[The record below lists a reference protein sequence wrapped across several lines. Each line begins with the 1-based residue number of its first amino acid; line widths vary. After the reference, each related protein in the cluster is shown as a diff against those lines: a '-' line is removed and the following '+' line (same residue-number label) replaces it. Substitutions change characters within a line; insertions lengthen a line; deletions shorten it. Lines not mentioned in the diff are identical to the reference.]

1 MMVSIF
7 RVTNQFEELE
17 MVDDRMIYCLHGERS
32 IEFSALKSPNTIDGE
47 FPILREKG
55 PPAKT
60 PMKIT
65 GSFRHRFMRLF
76 IWVVVSNIFYSIP
89 TWGNDPI

>member
-32 IEFSALKSPNTIDGE
+32 IEFSGI
-47 FPILREKG
+47 
-55 PPAKT
+55 
-60 PMKIT
+60 KIT
-65 GSFRHRFMRLF
+65 
-76 IWVVVSNIFYSIP
+76 IYY
-89 TWGNDPI
+89 

>member
-32 IEFSALKSPNTIDGE
+32 IEFSALKSPYTIDGE

-65 GSFRHRFMRLF
+65 GFLDM
-76 IWVVVSNIFYSIP
+76 
-89 TWGNDPI
+89 G